1 MLRGDDPTVLSPLE
15 REHLPLVRL
24 PVLTNNGAKVP
35 IIVEMDHPM
44 TPEHHIRSVRVT
56 NPRDP
61 VPSKGTFQLTPANGR
76 VYVSFQFRVDAGPS
90 NVIVTAECN
99 RHGSWSTSRTLVVP
113 DDAGG

>member
-1 MLRGDDPTVLSPLE
+1 MTGGGPTAIGRRGFLGLASAAVGLCLPLPRALAGEGRMLRGDDPAALSPLE

-61 VPSKGTFQLTPANGR
+61 VPSKGTF
-76 VYVSFQFRVDAGPS
+76 
-90 NVIVTAECN
+90 
-99 RHGSWSTSRTLVVP
+99 
-113 DDAGG
+113 